1 MPVAG
6 TSVFFRASAWLALAL
21 SASPAVARWLPEWIG
36 IWTYDEPVR
45 RVTPVG
51 LRVAGDGGL
60 FGIADVIHHNR
71 SHATLLH
78 FGSGGDFAWA
88 REFTVD
94 GEAGIALLPGERVAL
109 VGQTVGAGSALA
121 VTVRVYDAANGDLI
135 WERQTGPGRIGTGNS
150 NRRHVAVGANGDLLV
165 RAYGGDREVIVFRYD
180 AAGNALA
187 EWRAVVADTD
197 AISGLGEIVAL
208 PDGGAA
214 VTSDG
219 TAADGQK
226 GLITVR
232 FDATGRVVF
241 SDIEFGEAGVA
252 QGLTYL
258 VAHADGTVVVAAAP
272 ESPFG
277 ETQSQVWKLAADGRR
292 LWTRVL
298 PDASPGSNAISA
310 LAPAADGDVLV
321 VMADFG
327 SDKSFH
333 LLRLDGASGAVVWNV
348 DPPIGFS
355 PSTLGVAANG
365 RVLVG
370 GFALAGVG
378 RVTSRVVEFDA
389 GGRPCRR
396 SEDLAM
402 FGTVAAAASPDGWTV
417 LGPSENLNDAVVRRY
432 DADGAC
438 TESDAVFADGFE
450 TVAAGH

>member
-6 TSVFFRASAWLALAL
+6 TSVLFRASALLTLAL

-51 LRVAGDGGL
+51 IRVAGDGGV

-71 SHATLLH
+71 SHAALLH
-78 FGSGGDFAWA
+78 FGSGGGFAWA
-88 REFTVD
+88 REFAVD
-94 GEAGIALLPGERVAL
+94 GEVGIELLPGGRVAL
-109 VGQTVGAGSALA
+109 VGQTVGTGSALA
-121 VTVRVYDAANGDLI
+121 VTVRVYDAANGDLL
-135 WERQTGPGRIGTGNS
+135 WERQTGPGTIGAVHSG
-150 NRRHVAVGANGDLLV
+150 RRHAVVGANGDLLV
-165 RAYGGDREVIVFRYD
+165 RAYGGGREVIVFRYD
-180 AAGNALA
+180 AAGNALP
-187 EWRAVVADTD
+187 EWRSVVSASD

-214 VTSDG
+214 VTSEGVAGDG
-219 TAADGQK
+219 RRGQV
-226 GLITVR
+226 TVR
-232 FDATGRVVF
+232 FDAAGRVVF
-241 SDIEFGEAGVA
+241 SDVEFGESGAA
-252 QGLTYL
+252 QGPARL
-258 VAHADGTVVVAAAP
+258 VSYADGTIAAAAAP
-272 ESPFG
+272 ESLFG

-327 SDKSFH
+327 NEKNFH

-348 DPPIGFS
+348 DPPAGFS

-402 FGTVAAAASPDGWTV
+402 FGTVAVTASPDGWTV

-432 DADGAC
+432 DADGTC
-438 TESDAVFADGFE
+438 TESDTVFVDGFE
-450 TVAAGH
+450 TVAAGR